1 MENFP
6 SILTVGQVE
15 LESHMVN
22 IQEDED
28 MEADFLGELIDEV
41 VFFLNKMGTED
52 SQPMRR
58 AFCRSVFQF
67 VDGIASDLK
76 QDVARNESPELIGDS
91 TYLALLD
98 KKKVRS
104 EGKERIV
111 IARQGFAKNIRFAF
125 DVYGWTAGVDIDLT
139 AEQENWQRFNRC
151 ISIRNRVVHPRGLKD
166 LQISKSE
173 IIEMVKMFIWLKEA
187 LVKAHEEVGSSWL
200 RMAEAMKSSI

>member
-1 MENFP
+1 MAN
-6 SILTVGQVE
+6 
-15 LESHMVN
+15 N
-22 IQEDED
+22 QEDNDNEG
-28 MEADFLGELIDEV
+28 DFLCELIDEV
-41 VFFLNKMGTED
+41 AFFLNKLGTED

-98 KKKVRS
+98 KRKVGS
-104 EGKERIV
+104 AGKERIV

-125 DVYGWTAGVDIDLT
+125 DVFGWTAGVDIDLT
-139 AEQENWQRFNRC
+139 AEPENWQRFNRC

-166 LQISKSE
+166 MQISKGE
-173 IIEMVKMFIWLKEA
+173 VIEMVKTFIWLKET
-187 LVKAHEEVGSSWL
+187 LIKANEEVGTSWL
-200 RMAEAMKSSI
+200 RMGEAMKSSI